1 MDCKR
6 GSLRIA
12 YVLESSYNSGG
23 MERMLSVISNEM
35 SKYFDVT
42 VITAFNESK
51 KDYFFFSND
60 INRIDLGICPKNYLT
75 TKLLKLAYKRQL
87 SNYLCNNHQDIV
99 ISLGSLEF
107 YFLTKIK
114 DYSKKV
120 FWFHFALNYDIITF
134 NKTHIKLL
142 NLGIGKIKQFRRLYY
157 ASKYDK
163 VVVLSK
169 EDCKRWNKYLDNV
182 IYIYNP
188 ITISQFASPDYSV
201 EKAIAVGRLDFQKG
215 FDFLID
221 AWKLVHFKYPDWA
234 LDIYGDGLLKS
245 NLQRLIDKNDLC
257 NIVNLCGKVDNIADV
272 YSKYSLSIMTS
283 RYEGFGLVL
292 VEAGICGLPLI
303 AFDCESGPN
312 EIIINGQNGYLI
324 DMVGDVKGL
333 SNAICDLIENESERE
348 KMGKRASITMNKFS
362 LKEISKKWNEL
373 MYSLVK

>member
-1 MDCKR
+1 MDMK
-6 GSLRIA
+6 IA
-12 YVLESSYNSGG
+12 YTLESSFNSGG

-51 KDYFFFSND
+51 KDYFGFSND
-60 INRIDLGICPKNYLT
+60 INRIDLGICPKKYLT

-114 DYSKKV
+114 DDSKKV

-142 NLGIGKIKQFRRLYY
+142 NLCIGKIKQFRRLYY

-169 EDCKRWNKYLDNV
+169 EDCKKWNKYLNNV

-201 EKAIAVGRLDFQKG
+201 EKAIAVGRLDYQKG
-215 FDFLID
+215 FDYLID
-221 AWKLVHFKYPDWA
+221 AWKLVHLKYPYWS
-234 LDIYGDGLLKS
+234 LDIYGDGPLKN

-257 NIVNLCGKVDNIADV
+257 DIVNLCGKVDNISEI
-272 YSKYSLSIMTS
+272 YSKYSLAIMTS

-292 VEAGICGLPLI
+292 MEAGICGLPLI
-303 AFDCESGPN
+303 AFNCQSGPG
-312 EIIINGQNGYLI
+312 EIIENGKNGYLV
-324 DMVGDVKGL
+324 DKVGDISQMVET
-333 SNAICDLIENESERE
+333 ICKLLDDEDERK
-348 KMGKRASITMNKFS
+348 KMGELASITMQRFS
-362 LKEISKKWNEL
+362 LDNISLSWFQMLKNI
-373 MYSLVK
+373 